1 MNIRHPTAILA
12 MALFASS
19 TAQAGEWKHEFAP
32 YVWGA
37 AMEGQSGIG
46 PVTVDVDVSFSDIVD
61 NLETGFQGVYR
72 GTKDRVS
79 VTVDLVYMGLGATG
93 NGPEGYVRGDVD
105 MDQVALEVAG
115 GYEVLERLVV
125 FGALRYN
132 DISMEIDTSGP
143 LGTRSASLDED
154 WIDPV
159 IGAHYTIPFADKWSF
174 TLRGDIGGFGV
185 GSDFA
190 WQAIG
195 SVRWQ
200 ANERLGVVG
209 AYRYFEM
216 DYENGSGA
224 DYFKYDMVT
233 SGPGVGV
240 VFTF

>member
-200 ANERLGVVG
+200 ANDRLGVVG

-224 DYFKYDMVT
+224 DYFKYDMAT

>member
-1 MNIRHPTAILA
+1 MNIRHQSTLLAI
-12 MALFASS
+12 ALFAGS

-32 YVWGA
+32 YIWGA

-46 PVTVDVDVSFSDIVD
+46 PVTADVDLSFSDVVD
-61 NLETGFQGVYR
+61 NLESGFQGIYR
-72 GTKDRVS
+72 ATKDEWS
-79 VTVDLVYMGLGATG
+79 VTADLVYMGLGATG
-93 NGPEGYVRGDVD
+93 NGPEGYVRADVD
-105 MDQVALEVAG
+105 MDQVAFEVSG
-115 GYEVLERLVV
+115 GYEVMERLVV

-143 LGTRSASLDED
+143 LGTRAASRDED

-159 IGAHYTIPFADKWSF
+159 IGAHYTIPFADSWSV

-190 WQAIG
+190 WQALA

-200 ANERLGVVG
+200 ASERLGVVG
-209 AYRYFEM
+209 AYRYFDM
-216 DYENGSGA
+216 DYEDGSGA
-224 DYFKYDMVT
+224 DYFKYDMVA
-233 SGPGVGV
+233 SGPGIGV

>member
-1 MNIRHPTAILA
+1 

-143 LGTRSASLDED
+143 LGTRSASRDED

-159 IGAHYTIPFADKWSF
+159 IGAHYTIPFTDKWSF

-190 WQAIG
+190 WQMAG

-216 DYENGSGA
+216 DYEDGSGA
-224 DYFKYDMVT
+224 DYFKYDMAN

>member
-1 MNIRHPTAILA
+1 

-200 ANERLGVVG
+200 ANDRLGVVG

-224 DYFKYDMVT
+224 DYFKYDMAT

>member
-224 DYFKYDMVT
+224 DYFKYDMAT